1 MASIKELISAV
12 DEASR
17 NLEAAL
23 RDTEAEHISAMEN
36 LFLLLETALE
46 NLKRSRQNFA
56 MVARQVNASIDKM
69 VEDMNYDAKVPK
81 TCCAHEPDVAD
92 VPEQPGADVSQ
103 DLGDLGVSDPE
114 TREELEHYM
123 AATKEIEEDSTVA
136 HGETVE
142 PSSVA
147 PEETVEPSLVAPEE
161 TVEHEDAQQSD

>member
-69 VEDMNYDAKVPK
+69 VEDMTYDAKVPK

-92 VPEQPGADVSQ
+92 VPAEQPGADVS
-103 DLGDLGVSDPE
+103 
-114 TREELEHYM
+114 
-123 AATKEIEEDSTVA
+123 
-136 HGETVE
+136 
-142 PSSVA
+142 
-147 PEETVEPSLVAPEE
+147 
-161 TVEHEDAQQSD
+161 